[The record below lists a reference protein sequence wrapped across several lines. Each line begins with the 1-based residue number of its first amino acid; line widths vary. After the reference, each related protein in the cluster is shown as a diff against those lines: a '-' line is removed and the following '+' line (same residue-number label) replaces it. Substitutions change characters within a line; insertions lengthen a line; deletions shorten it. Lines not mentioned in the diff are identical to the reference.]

1 MPFFG
6 AIVGYFITGIL
17 GDNVGR
23 RRTTLVCVVTGI
35 FGYLIIILAPNLIVA
50 SIGLFVCGFGV

>member
-6 AIVGYFITGIL
+6 AIAAYFVTGIL

-23 RRTTLVCVVTGI
+23 RFTTMVCLVTGI
-35 FGYLIIILAPNLIVA
+35 LGYVIIILAPSLIVA
-50 SIGLFVCGFGV
+50 TVGVFVCGFGI